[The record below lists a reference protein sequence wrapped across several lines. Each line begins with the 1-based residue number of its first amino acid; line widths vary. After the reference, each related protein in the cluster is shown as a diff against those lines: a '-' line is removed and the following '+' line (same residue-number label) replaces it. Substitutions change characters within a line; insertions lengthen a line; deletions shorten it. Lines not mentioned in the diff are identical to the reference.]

1 MKAIPFIDIHTHH
14 AHAGNATVKVV
25 NLFPGDDIPA
35 FSGKNFYSVGLHPWS
50 LKTKEENSNSLLI
63 MEDVLEFDHVLFAG
77 ECGLDKISG
86 ADFEE
91 QKRVFM
97 AQAIMAEEY
106 QKPLIIHCVRAY
118 NEIMELYNSYHP
130 SVPWIFHNY
139 TGNREITE
147 QLLQKQFLF
156 SFGKIL
162 FNEKTKAIDSFR
174 MLPIEKVFLETDD
187 SDHSI
192 NDIYAK
198 AAELK
203 NLSIDDLKEAVW
215 GNFNRLENVSLDL
228 PKQGSK

>member
-1 MKAIPFIDIHTHH
+1 MKTFPYIDIHTHH
-14 AHAGNATVKVV
+14 AHTGSATVKVV

-86 ADFEE
+86 ADFQE

-118 NEIMELYNSYHP
+118 NEINVLYNSP
-130 SVPWIFHNY
+130 I
-139 TGNREITE
+139 
-147 QLLQKQFLF
+147 
-156 SFGKIL
+156 KI
-162 FNEKTKAIDSFR
+162 
-174 MLPIEKVFLETDD
+174 
-187 SDHSI
+187 SI
-192 NDIYAK
+192 I
-198 AAELK
+198 
-203 NLSIDDLKEAVW
+203 
-215 GNFNRLENVSLDL
+215 
-228 PKQGSK
+228 

>member
-1 MKAIPFIDIHTHH
+1 VKAIPFIDIHTHH

-35 FSGKNFYSVGLHPWS
+35 FSGRNFYSVGLHPWC
-50 LKTKEENSNSLLI
+50 LKTREENSNSLLI

-86 ADFEE
+86 ADFQE

-118 NEIMELYNSYHP
+118 NEIIELYNSYHP

-139 TGNREITE
+139 TGNREISE
-147 QLLQKQFLF
+147 QLLKNSFFFLSEKFFLMKKQ
-156 SFGKIL
+156 
-162 FNEKTKAIDSFR
+162 R
-174 MLPIEKVFLETDD
+174 
-187 SDHSI
+187 
-192 NDIYAK
+192 
-198 AAELK
+198 
-203 NLSIDDLKEAVW
+203 LSIHSGCFLWKRYFLK
-215 GNFNRLENVSLDL
+215 LMI
-228 PKQGSK
+228 QTTQ